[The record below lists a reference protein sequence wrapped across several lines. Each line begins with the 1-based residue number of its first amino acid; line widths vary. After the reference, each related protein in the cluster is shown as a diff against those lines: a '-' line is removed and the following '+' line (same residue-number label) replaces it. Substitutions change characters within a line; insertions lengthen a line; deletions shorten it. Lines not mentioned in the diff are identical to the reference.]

1 MDYTNVRITA
11 NNLEYQTSE
20 FRLRM
25 KRFGIYGNFLERR
38 LCHWDTFTGS
48 NFTAWDFS
56 TRIDRNRSCATSRA
70 HRGGRNPSI
79 KLLLLKKKTKKT
91 LWYGFYCLSLID
103 RIMSVCFIIF
113 WNRGVSDVDFYR
125 RPTAFMFILLV
136 GNARFARSWLLTSLW

>member
-48 NFTAWDFS
+48 NVTAWDFS
-56 TRIDRNRSCATSRA
+56 TSIDRNRSCATSRA

-79 KLLLLKKKTKKT
+79 KLLLLKKKKNSVIWIFIVFNWSIESWAFV
-91 LWYGFYCLSLID
+91 LLFFEIEGFPMSIFIEDPLRSCLYYWSE
-103 RIMSVCFIIF
+103 MQGSHE
-113 WNRGVSDVDFYR
+113 VDY
-125 RPTAFMFILLV
+125 
-136 GNARFARSWLLTSLW
+136 